1 MQKKHLTKY
10 NHHSSPKKKKKFNKW
25 SIVEAYLNIIKIVYN
40 KPTATIILNDGRL
53 KAFPLRSGSR
63 QGCLL
68 SPFQL
73 NIELDVLARAVGKK
87 NQ

>member
-10 NHHSSPKKKKKFNKW
+10 NHHSSPKKKKINKW
-25 SIVEAYLNIIKIVYN
+25 SIVEAYLNIIKVVYN

-53 KAFPLRSGSR
+53 KAFPLRSGTR

-68 SPFQL
+68 SPFQF
-73 NIELDVLARAVGKK
+73 NIELDVLARAMGKK
-87 NQ
+87 NK